1 MNIIVDVREASL
13 YDHLNNL
20 LAETPV
26 SNIQILSKPLVL
38 GDILIEDE
46 QTHTTLVLFERKSLT
61 DLLASIRDGR
71 YSEQSHRLTHA
82 SNMPPHN
89 IAYIIEGMY
98 SQLRNPADKQKCISA
113 ITTLFYYKGFS
124 VFRTCSIMET
134 AELIFGMAKKIH
146 SPKTPH
152 PNTVAVPSIFA
163 PPSLEVE
170 SDKPPRAYCEVVH
183 KVKKENITPQN
194 ISEIILCS
202 IPGISSTSAIEIMKH
217 YTSFSNFMEELNT
230 KPEKLNDIYL
240 TTNGKKRKLGKNII
254 ENIRAFLA

>member
-1 MNIIVDVREASL
+1 MNIVVDVREATL
-13 YDHLNNL
+13 YDHLTNL
-20 LAETPV
+20 LANTQV

-46 QTHTTLVLFERKSLT
+46 QTHTTLVLYERKSLT

-71 YSEQSHRLTHA
+71 YAEQSHRLVHA
-82 SNMPPHN
+82 SNIPPHN
-89 IAYIIEGMY
+89 IAYVIEGMY
-98 SQLRNPADKQKCISA
+98 SQLHNPGDKQKCISA
-113 ITTLFYYKGFS
+113 ITTMFYYKGFS

-146 SPKTPH
+146 SDNPAITHKVENTSTP
-152 PNTVAVPSIFA
+152 TPS
-163 PPSLEVE
+163 
-170 SDKPPRAYCEVVH
+170 AYCEVVH

-217 YTSFSNFMEELNT
+217 YTSFSNFMEELKT
-230 KPEKLNDIYL
+230 RPEKLNDIYL